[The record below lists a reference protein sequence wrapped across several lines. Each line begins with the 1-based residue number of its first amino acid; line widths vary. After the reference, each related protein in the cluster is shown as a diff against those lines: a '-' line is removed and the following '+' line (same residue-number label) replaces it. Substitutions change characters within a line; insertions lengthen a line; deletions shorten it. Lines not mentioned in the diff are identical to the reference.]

1 MTQVILLC
9 LLTLV
14 ASGIGTATG
23 FGTSTVMIP
32 VMALF
37 VPLPTA
43 LLFVGIIHLC
53 GDIWKVL
60 LFKRGLDWKLILG
73 FGLSGIAASF
83 LGATL
88 SLRAQWLP
96 LERILGAFL
105 ILYVL
110 YLFLRPD
117 WSLPKTNG
125 TALCGGFFSGL
136 FAGFFGVGGAV
147 RGAFLA
153 AFNLPKEVYI
163 FTSGLIAMFIDITRI
178 SRYIWGGYPITAGAS
193 DRAHSKHPGLPR
205 RCLHSKKFSDQTSAE
220 IFSHL
225 RRSFSLS
232 RRRKAVDL
240 EIDRPAKGFWV
251 LRANCSAFLD
261 DECVI
266 PQG

>member
-117 WSLPKTNG
+117 WSLPKING

-178 SRYIWGGYPITAGAS
+178 SRYIWGGTRLQQELLIALILSIPVSLAGAYIAKS
-193 DRAHSKHPGLPR
+193 FLIRLQQ
-205 RCLHSKKFSDQTSAE
+205 KFFRT
-220 IFSHL
+220 F
-225 RRSFSLS
+225 
-232 RRRKAVDL
+232 V
-240 EIDRPAKGFWV
+240 GV
-251 LRANCSAFLD
+251 FLFL
-261 DECVI
+261 VGARLLI
-266 PQG
+266 WK